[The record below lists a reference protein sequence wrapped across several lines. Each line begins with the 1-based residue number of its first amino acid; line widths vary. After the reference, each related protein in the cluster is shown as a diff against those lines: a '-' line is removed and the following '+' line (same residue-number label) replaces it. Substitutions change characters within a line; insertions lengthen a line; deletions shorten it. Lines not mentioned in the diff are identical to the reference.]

1 MAKLTLTREQNLK
14 FQMAKRILGI
24 FEIGLAEEG
33 FELLVEGEN
42 IFIRTSDEQNVFR
55 LVDKSVGG
63 NLHLRDSV
71 TLIPRTTDSQDLVPV
86 LIDGKEPEWV

>member
-1 MAKLTLTREQNLK
+1 MAKLTLTREQTLK

-71 TLIPRTTDSQDLVPV
+71 NLIPRTTDSQDLVPV